1 MQPTQKTHSKLYLNG
16 KDMKL
21 SQLIAY
27 RNQLLEYDVADV
39 QYHARHKLADV
50 VHTVKNSVIQP
61 RSFTQSIEEDLDN
74 LVDVFGQFG
83 STLDGLIKELDSII
97 ESVEKTYY
105 KDSTTQYNEESARYG
120 QLDDNTNAQV
130 NQQIIDRSLAITPET
145 QQMLSNRIKSFV
157 DWKYAGLIIRP
168 GKETFIDD
176 LVALDPLYLVDYSH
190 SLLATARSKFNNE
203 YQNRLRV
210 YEESP
215 VTTDVL
221 ATIPDNQLGLCLAFN
236 FFEFTPIEVVENYLE
251 IIFKKLRPG
260 GTLAMTFNDCD
271 RAHCVAL
278 VEKNFCFYTPG
289 QRVKATA
296 KRLKYQQQFM
306 WTDNLNLTWLELRK
320 PGTLSSLKG
329 GQTLA
334 KILSKPLAKSK

>member
-1 MQPTQKTHSKLYLNG
+1 
-16 KDMKL
+16 MKL
-21 SQLIAY
+21 SELIAY

-39 QYHARHKLADV
+39 QYRTRHTLADI

-74 LVDVFGQFG
+74 LVDIFNQFG
-83 STLDGLIKELDSII
+83 FTLDGLIKELDSMI

-105 KDSTTQYNEESARYG
+105 KDSTAQYNEESARYG
-120 QLDDNTNAQV
+120 QLNASTNDQI
-130 NQQIIDRSLAITPET
+130 NQQIIDRSLGISLQT
-145 QQMLSNRIKSFV
+145 QQMLLDRIKSFV

-168 GKETFIDD
+168 GKETFVDE
-176 LVALDPLYLVDYSH
+176 LVGLDPLYLVDYSH
-190 SLLATARSKFNNE
+190 SLLAPARNKFNAE
-203 YQNRLRV
+203 YQNRLRL

-215 VTTDVL
+215 ITVDVL
-221 ATIPDNQLGLCLAFN
+221 AAIPDNQLGLCLAFN

-251 IIFKKLRPG
+251 TIFKKLRPG

-289 QRVKATA
+289 RRVRATA
-296 KRLKYQQQFM
+296 KRLKYQQQFT
-306 WTDNLNLTWLELRK
+306 WTDKQNLTWIELRK
-320 PGTLSSLKG
+320 PGTLTSLKG

-334 KILSKPLAKSK
+334 KILPKPLAKSK

>member
-1 MQPTQKTHSKLYLNG
+1 
-16 KDMKL
+16 MKL
-21 SQLIAY
+21 SELIAY

-39 QYHARHKLADV
+39 QYHARHKLSDV

-61 RSFTQSIEEDLDN
+61 RSFTQSIEEDLAN
-74 LVDVFGQFG
+74 LIDIFNQFG
-83 STLDGLIKELDSII
+83 FTLDGLIKELDSII

-105 KDSTTQYNEESARYG
+105 KDSTARYNEESARYG
-120 QLDDNTNAQV
+120 QLSAATNDQV
-130 NQQIIDRSLAITPET
+130 NQQIMDRKLEMSPET
-145 QQMLSNRIKSFV
+145 QQMLSDRIKSYI

-168 GKETFIDD
+168 GKETFIDE
-176 LVALDPLYLVDYSH
+176 LVGLDPLYLVDYSH
-190 SLLATARSKFNNE
+190 ALLTPAVSKFNNE

-210 YEESP
+210 YEESLT
-215 VTTDVL
+215 TTDVL
-221 ATIPDNQLGLCLAFN
+221 SAIPDNQLGLCLVFN

-251 IIFKKLRPG
+251 AIFKKLRPG

-289 QRVKATA
+289 RRVKAAA
-296 KRLKYQQQFM
+296 KRFKYQQQFT
-306 WTDNLNLTWLELRK
+306 WTDKQNLTWLELRK
-320 PGTLSSLKG
+320 PGNLTSLKG

>member
-1 MQPTQKTHSKLYLNG
+1 LNG
-16 KDMKL
+16 KNMKL
-21 SQLIAY
+21 SELIAY

-39 QYHARHKLADV
+39 QYHARHKLSDV

-74 LVDVFGQFG
+74 LVDIFNQFG
-83 STLDGLIKELDSII
+83 STLDGLIKELNSMI

-105 KDSTTQYNEESARYG
+105 KDSTAQYNEEAARYG
-120 QLDDNTNAQV
+120 HMSDSTNAQV
-130 NQQIIDRSLAITPET
+130 DQQIIDRRMVMSEET
-145 QQMLSNRIKSFV
+145 RQMLSNRIKSYI

-168 GKETFIDD
+168 GNETFIDE
-176 LVALDPLYLVDYSH
+176 LVELDPLYLVDHSH
-190 SLLATARSKFNNE
+190 ALLAPARSKFNNE

-215 VTTDVL
+215 VTTNVL

-251 IIFKKLRPG
+251 TIFKKLKPG

-278 VEKNFCFYTPG
+278 VEKHFGFYTPG
-289 QRVKATA
+289 HRVKAAA

-306 WTDNLNLTWLELRK
+306 WTDKLNLTWLELRK
-320 PGTLSSLKG
+320 PGNLTSLKG